1 MCDLQNRNI
10 QTIVPVRITNC
21 IFSNTSKQY
30 MSDCKAMQFFC
41 RLLSPDPSYLHAN
54 ITGKVFMQYMMLGV
68 EIKYANFEF
77 YKSKFLTELRHL

>member
-1 MCDLQNRNI
+1 MCVHILRSIQNELVMYDLR
-10 QTIVPVRITNC
+10 VRITNC

-54 ITGKVFMQYMMLGV
+54 ITGKVFM
-68 EIKYANFEF
+68 
-77 YKSKFLTELRHL
+77 